1 MKTLNKKEATDL
13 ADEFPSWVGDI
24 LKESAEGAR
33 GTFRW
38 FILTLYARGYEIVKY
53 EEKGGL

>member
-1 MKTLNKKEATDL
+1 MKTLNEKEATDL

-38 FILTLYARGYEIVKY
+38 FILTLYARGYEIRK
-53 EEKGGL
+53 KK